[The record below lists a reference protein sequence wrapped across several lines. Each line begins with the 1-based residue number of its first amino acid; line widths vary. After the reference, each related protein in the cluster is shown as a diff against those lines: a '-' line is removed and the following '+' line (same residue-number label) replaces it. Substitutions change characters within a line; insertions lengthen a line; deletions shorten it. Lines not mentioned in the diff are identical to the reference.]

1 MSDCGETTR
10 RRIEVSGVVQGIGF
24 RPFVFQLAQQ
34 LGLAGFVRNHSAG
47 VTIEVEGDAASL
59 EEFTTRLQ
67 SDPPSLARIDA
78 IEIIVVRETGESKF
92 HIVESATES
101 CRSTPVPPDVS
112 VCDECLAELH
122 DPSDRRFGYP
132 FINCTNCGPRYSIIR
147 DVPYDRPSTTMA
159 SFVMCERCV
168 AEYHDPADRR
178 FHAQP
183 NACPDC
189 GPQIWFVDRDARFND
204 EAFLSAGSQS
214 SGTAALI
221 AFRDAIQRGEI
232 VAVKGIGG
240 FHLACDATSNVAVER
255 LRERKGR
262 VDKPFAVMVADID
275 TARRFALVS
284 DDEAGLLQSKERP
297 IVLLRRRSDTGRNW
311 LSDQVAPGNDSIG
324 VMLPYS
330 PLHRLLLDELN
341 QIGMSSLVMTSGN
354 VSEEPIVRTNQE
366 ANSRL
371 ADIAD
376 SFLLHDREI
385 HVVCDDSVIRT
396 CRGQPLPVRR
406 SRGHAPLPMRL
417 TSPGSPVLA
426 VGGELKATFCVARDD
441 YAWLSPHIGDMA
453 NLETLEAF
461 EAGVRH
467 FCNLFRVTPQAVA
480 CDLHP
485 GYLSADWSRRFAKEA
500 DIPLV
505 EVQHHHAHIAALRA
519 EHDCHEP
526 VIGICFDGT
535 GYGTDGAIWGGEV
548 MRVDDTGFERLAH
561 LKYVPLPGGDA
572 AIARPYRAALAY
584 LRAAGI
590 SWERDLPCVAA
601 CPAEELAVLE
611 TQLQRQLNCVPT
623 SSMGRLFDA
632 VASLIGVRHVVSYE
646 AQAAME
652 LESLAAG
659 EAEPFEES
667 FVLADG
673 TPIQIDP
680 RPLLLAII
688 AAVRSGVSRGVI
700 ASRFHASVADLI
712 VRLTQRLRGDTG
724 ISLVGLSG
732 GVFQN
737 VRLLELAIERL
748 ERGGFRTLTHRQI
761 PPNDGGL
768 ALGQAVIAQAEIEQ
782 RANLRPGS
790 SQTAESLRDIRYA

>member
-1 MSDCGETTR
+1 MSGRGETIR

-24 RPFVFQLAQQ
+24 RPFVYQLAQQ
-34 LGLAGFVRNHSAG
+34 LRLAGFVRNHSAG
-47 VTIEVEGDAASL
+47 VTIEVEGDAASF

-67 SDPPSLARIDA
+67 GDPPSLARIDA
-78 IEIIVVRETGESKF
+78 IEIIVVGETGESQF

-112 VCDECLAELH
+112 VCDECLAELR

-132 FINCTNCGPRYSIIR
+132 FINCTNCGPRYSIIHG
-147 DVPYDRPSTTMA
+147 VPYDRPSTTMA
-159 SFVMCERCV
+159 SFVMCERCA

-189 GPQIWFVDRDARFND
+189 GPRIWFVDGDARGDD
-204 EAFLSAGSQS
+204 EAFRSAGSQQ
-214 SGTAALI
+214 SGAAALV
-221 AFRDAIQRGEI
+221 AFRDAIQRGRI

-240 FHLACDATSNVAVER
+240 FHLACDAASDFAVER

-275 TARRFALVS
+275 TARRFAHVS
-284 DDEAGLLQSKERP
+284 DDEAGLLESKERP
-297 IVLLRRRSDTGRNW
+297 IVLLRRRMDTNRIR
-311 LSDQVAPGNDSIG
+311 LSDQVAPGNDCVG

-330 PLHRLLLDELN
+330 PLHCLLLDELS
-341 QIGMSSLVMTSGN
+341 QIGILSLVMTSGN

-366 ANSRL
+366 AKCRL

-385 HVVCDDSVIRT
+385 HVVCDDSVIRS
-396 CRGQPLPVRR
+396 CCGLPLTIRR
-406 SRGHAPLPMRL
+406 SRGYAPLPMRL
-417 TSPGSPVLA
+417 TSPGPSVLA
-426 VGGELKATFCVARDD
+426 VGGELKATFCVTRDEN
-441 YAWLSPHIGDMA
+441 AWLSPHIGDMA
-453 NLETLEAF
+453 NVETLQTF
-461 EAGVRH
+461 ESGVRH
-467 FCNLFRVTPQAVA
+467 FCDLFRVPPQAVA

-485 GYLSADWSRRFAKEA
+485 GYLSANWARRFAQESN
-500 DIPLV
+500 IPLV

-519 EHDCHEP
+519 EYDCREP

-548 MRVDDTGFERLAH
+548 MRVDDAGFERLAH
-561 LKYVPLPGGDA
+561 LKYVRLPGGDA
-572 AIARPYRAALAY
+572 AITRPYRAALAY
-584 LRAAGI
+584 LRDAGVA
-590 SWERDLPCVAA
+590 WKDDLPCVAA
-601 CPAEELAVLE
+601 CPAEERTVLD
-611 TQLQRQLNCVPT
+611 TQLQRQLNCIST

-652 LESLAAG
+652 LESLAAE

-667 FVLADG
+667 FVLGDG
-673 TPIQIDP
+673 SPIQIDP
-680 RPLLLAII
+680 RPLLLAIV
-688 AAVRSGVSRGVI
+688 AAVRLGVSRDVI
-700 ASRFHASVADLI
+700 ASRFHASIAELI
-712 VRLTQRLRGDTG
+712 ERITQRLREDTG

-737 VRLLELAIERL
+737 VRLLELTVGRL
-748 ERGGFRTLTHRQI
+748 ERSGFQTLTHRQI
-761 PPNDGGL
+761 PANDGGL
-768 ALGQAVIAQAEIEQ
+768 ALGQAVIAQTEIEQ
-782 RANLRPGS
+782 RADLWLGS
-790 SQTAESLRDIRYA
+790 SQTAESLRDFRYA